1 MKRKSIDY
9 KITREFLSEAAEDE
23 EETGAEEETEAEEEA
38 EEDSD
43 SSEEPENTVV
53 DDVSVLDS
61 EIESVLI
68 DFESSSMVKDTSSEI
83 KEESF
88 IYESGISVLNE
99 EDSNNPNFD
108 IGIFAGEVARLIKNY
123 ENLLDMEALLL
134 KRSQQFVS
142 DRYGQETSEQLADI
156 LDTTHGI
163 SLEKKSEEDSE
174 LKTPLAVGASP
185 EAAAAS

>member
-108 IGIFAGEVARLIKNY
+108 IR
-123 ENLLDMEALLL
+123 
-134 KRSQQFVS
+134 
-142 DRYGQETSEQLADI
+142 
-156 LDTTHGI
+156 
-163 SLEKKSEEDSE
+163 
-174 LKTPLAVGASP
+174 
-185 EAAAAS
+185 